1 LLEDPDHDYT
11 FSGYHEL
18 KGWLQGPTSFGG
30 SRFGVWKLKFKDGV
44 EYRFKSNPICVVG
57 GLLKGP
63 QHQGFLGHAEIVD
76 MTNGI
81 IADLHYNPF

>member
-1 LLEDPDHDYT
+1 MPTGEKLYVEQLSHRPGNTGFLLEDPDQDYT

-63 QHQGFLGHAEIVD
+63 
-76 MTNGI
+76 
-81 IADLHYNPF
+81 